1 MPLCHGSKTHFRAS
15 IRNIWSLRLDKRPV
29 RWNCFSICFC
39 ELFFSFSAWSQQE
52 EGSSDK
58 RQSVA
63 NLATFTAYH
72 PVVDHSSLLA
82 YVGFFAIIWVSWFH
96 TVLHDVRFEHD
107 SIYSRACKTI
117 NIIAFVGFALV
128 GSSFAPATAKG
139 DNTNFRVLCYTLLM
153 SRILLAVQY
162 MVVGIF
168 VGLAHRSDL
177 FLPVFLNVFVYVA
190 SGCVYAG
197 MIPTF
202 SDSKPV
208 SLDSGI
214 YSVWWVV
221 LSIETIATIAIS
233 SCWRMLSFKK
243 THLVE
248 RMGLLTLIVLGEGAI
263 GVTKTISRM
272 MGQNGLDP
280 EGSGLVLC
288 IVLLL
293 IGIWM
298 VYFDNHPHGHFGTIK
313 QQVWSALHFPIH
325 LALVGLV
332 EGAQQIALARY
343 MVNGLRNIEMWF
355 SRDCFQNHLD
365 GQTLTDALMKSIKTL
380 QLDKKVESF
389 IFLDKIQRE
398 IWVVGNATGICGP
411 DVKGSGADDF
421 PDELTALYRDTAAAV
436 YSALDLSNPFEKDA
450 LSVMTE
456 SWKVVYRY
464 FWSAYLMLMLAF
476 VVVTLLI
483 RTTKFDVYE
492 FVALLNRGLAALIT
506 SCLLILSVD
515 ETLMFSLIG
524 TPLILPIAV
533 ILMYLIIILDRLGA
547 WIANRRNRKSGDALV
562 GSAHTHGSSTQIDR
576 GNGHGHQ
583 QDGVELAE
591 AGRPHNNKRGS
602 GVTDSEPF
610 LHPIDH
616 RHRSYN
622 PFGGGSM
629 LPSYSPI
636 RTSPDPDAFALAA
649 SPEFRSEPGPS
660 TPQPGFTSNTAYH
673 PGGYA
678 PVQNH

>member
-1 MPLCHGSKTHFRAS
+1 M
-15 IRNIWSLRLDKRPV
+15 
-29 RWNCFSICFC
+29 
-39 ELFFSFSAWSQQE
+39 
-52 EGSSDK
+52 
-58 RQSVA
+58 
-63 NLATFTAYH
+63 
-72 PVVDHSSLLA
+72 
-82 YVGFFAIIWVSWFH
+82 GFFAIIWVSWFH

-139 DNTNFRVLCYTLLM
+139 DNTNFRILCYTLLM

-202 SDSKPV
+202 SEGKPV

-221 LSIETIATIAIS
+221 MSIETIATIAIS
-233 SCWRMLSFKK
+233 SFWRMLSFKK

-263 GVTKTISRM
+263 GVTKTIARM
-272 MGQNGLDP
+272 MAQNGLDP

-293 IGIWM
+293 VGIWM

-332 EGAQQIALARY
+332 EGAQQVALARY
-343 MVNGLRNIEMWF
+343 MVNGLRNIETWF
-355 SRDCFQNHLD
+355 ARDCFQNHFD
-365 GQTLTDALMKSIKTL
+365 GQALADVLMKSINTL
-380 QLDKKVESF
+380 QLNKKLESF
-389 IFLDKIQRE
+389 VFLEKIRE
-398 IWVVGNATGICGP
+398 EVFVVGNTTGICGP
-411 DVKGSGADDF
+411 DVTGHGVTDF
-421 PDELTALYRDTAAAV
+421 PDALMTLYIDTAAAV
-436 YSALDLSNPFEKDA
+436 YSALDLSNPLDKDA
-450 LSVMTE
+450 LTVMFE
-456 SWKVVYRY
+456 SWRVVYRY

-476 VVVTLLI
+476 LAVMLLI

-492 FVALLNRGLAALIT
+492 FMALFNRTAAVLVTAGLLAL
-506 SCLLILSVD
+506 SAN
-515 ETLMFSLIG
+515 ENLMFTIIE
-524 TPLILPIAV
+524 TPFILPLAV

-562 GSAHTHGSSTQIDR
+562 GAVRVYRSGTQIDR
-576 GNGHGHQ
+576 GQGHG

-591 AGRPHNNKRGS
+591 TGRPHSKQG
-602 GVTDSEPF
+602 GVTDSEPL
-610 LHPIDH
+610 LHPIDN
-616 RHRSYN
+616 RQSYN
-622 PFGGGSM
+622 PFGGSM
-629 LPSYSPI
+629 MPAYSPV
-636 RTSPDPDAFALAA
+636 RTSPDHDAFNLAP
-649 SPEFRSEPGPS
+649 SPDFHSEPGPS

-678 PVQNH
+678 PVQNP